1 MATFA
6 VLGAVEMCSGGHR
19 VGLGHAKQRVVL
31 AALLIEANRA
41 VTRSEL
47 ADRLWG
53 RRPPPG
59 GPGALYSY
67 LSRLRA
73 ILARAGGA
81 SIERDAGGYRLR
93 VPEHAIDL
101 HRFQDLLP
109 RARAERDEHRAVTLF
124 EQALSLWRDD
134 FCAGIDLPWFNAR
147 REVLHA
153 QRLLA
158 QLDHADL
165 ALRQGRH
172 GELLPALAGRAA
184 SHPFDERAA
193 EQLMIALCQSGRQA
207 EALRC
212 FAALRTRL
220 VEELGV
226 EPGAPLRQL
235 HRRILCGL
243 TPRPTAWGW
252 RGHTAHASPGR
263 SAGVQSRF
271 Q

>member
-6 VLGAVEMCSGGHR
+6 VLGAVEMSSGGHR
-19 VGLGHAKQRVVL
+19 VCLGHAKQRVVL
-31 AALLIEANRA
+31 AALLVEANRA

-53 RRPPPG
+53 QRPPPG

-73 ILARAGGA
+73 VLARAGGA
-81 SIERDAGGYRLR
+81 SIERGAGGYRLR
-93 VPEHAIDL
+93 VPEHSIDL

-109 RARAERDEHRAVTLF
+109 KARAERDEDRAVALF
-124 EQALSLWRDD
+124 EQALSLWRDE

-172 GELLPALAGRAA
+172 CELLPALASRAA

-193 EQLMIALCQSGRQA
+193 AQLMVALCQSGRQA
-207 EALRC
+207 EALHR

-243 TPRPTAWGW
+243 SPQPAAWGW
-252 RGHTAHASPGR
+252 RGRTAHATRGLP
-263 SAGVQSRF
+263 AGVHSKF